1 VLLLYC
7 TVLGCVVLCC
17 SCSVISLAL
26 CASACLSVQEEEEE
40 TVPKSKV
47 LEMESLFMEAIN
59 RLSERVIQLEQSKS
73 SGGGGSG
80 SRGKSGGDGEGGEN
94 DWLNDDSDFG
104 QGATAG
110 AGKAFIGAGSNSAP
124 NKHYSIRGNAAAGPR
139 APTNAAPSYGSSLK
153 SASRKMPSSL
163 GASSSASAL
172 SASGGGA
179 GNSRIEPGR
188 IRVPNKLNI

>member
-1 VLLLYC
+1 M
-7 TVLGCVVLCC
+7 
-17 SCSVISLAL
+17 ISLAL
-26 CASACLSVQEEEEE
+26 CASVCLSVQEEEEE

-47 LEMESLFMEAIN
+47 LEMETLFMEAIN

-73 SGGGGSG
+73 SGGGSSG

-124 NKHYSIRGNAAAGPR
+124 NKHYSIRGNAEAGPR
-139 APTNAAPSYGSSLK
+139 APTNAVPSYGSSMK
-153 SASRKMPSSL
+153 SASRKMPASL